1 LTLVQ
6 SDRLL
11 AQKWLSPSGNSP
23 AEIAVSTVVKIVQFK
38 YSGWYVSGKKKP
50 PYGGFFESATA
61 YCLAGSE
68 AAGAAASAA
77 AGAAAGAS
85 VAAGA
90 AGAAAGASVAAGAG
104 AGISSF
110 LPQAAKAAAAI
121 NAAKTR
127 DLFIFSTR
135 VS

>member
-1 LTLVQ
+1 LPSASSRYWLTT
-6 SDRLL
+6 SNNHRPDISG
-11 AQKWLSPSGNSP
+11 QKKATLRWLFLFG
-23 AEIAVSTVVKIVQFK
+23 A
-38 YSGWYVSGKKKP
+38 
-50 PYGGFFESATA
+50 A

-77 AGAAAGAS
+77 AGAAGAS

-90 AGAAAGASVAAGAG
+90 AGAAAGASTAAGAG

-121 NAAKTR
+121 KAAKTR
-127 DLFIFSTR
+127 VLFIFSTR